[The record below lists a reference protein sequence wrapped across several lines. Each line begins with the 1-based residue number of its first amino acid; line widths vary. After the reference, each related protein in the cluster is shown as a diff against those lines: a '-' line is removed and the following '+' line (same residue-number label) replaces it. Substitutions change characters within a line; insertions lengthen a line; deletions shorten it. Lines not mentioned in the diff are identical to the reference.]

1 MQRCVIR
8 YCPWYRMSY
17 WNRSARWLACAC
29 HSTQWA
35 FVMSTRRSASM
46 QKPDPA
52 QNVVALRSSN
62 LKRPV
67 QLEGEEGAMQ
77 GKSISSDLLL
87 IALAFF
93 SWADWS
99 KRHWHNT
106 NSFALRSQS
115 MDPKKNNSAC
125 LVTYRSFFKQ
135 LQKRWDCSSKA

>member
-1 MQRCVIR
+1 
-8 YCPWYRMSY
+8 
-17 WNRSARWLACAC
+17 
-29 HSTQWA
+29 
-35 FVMSTRRSASM
+35 MSTRRSASM

-115 MDPKKNNSAC
+115 MDPKKTTPHVWSHTDPSSSNFKNAGTVHLKLKPLLKLEAPSHHITVIQNN
-125 LVTYRSFFKQ
+125 V
-135 LQKRWDCSSKA
+135 SKF